1 MIKAI
6 FTPQNRMSYLELSF
20 DVMSFM
26 QQLRR
31 ASGKQDFQVVPNT
44 VSIAR
49 EDACE
54 ARVITEACSPY
65 RITFASQ
72 VRINQSPLSPLA
84 HLCCLHNI
92 PTFLCTLTR
101 IDSVP
106 PHWVCLISL
115 TFLYLQPLPILNH
128 RVGVTCLVTK
138 WVKYWDRHV
147 RCFKGRTQRWTE

>member
-72 VRINQSPLSPLA
+72 VRINQLALCPSA
-84 HLCCLHNI
+84 HL
-92 PTFLCTLTR
+92 
-101 IDSVP
+101 S
-106 PHWVCLISL
+106 
-115 TFLYLQPLPILNH
+115 
-128 RVGVTCLVTK
+128 CLVFLIYPLCVVPK
-138 WVKYWDRHV
+138 PELILSLH
-147 RCFKGRTQRWTE
+147 TEYALSLSHFFTYNPFLFSTTELV